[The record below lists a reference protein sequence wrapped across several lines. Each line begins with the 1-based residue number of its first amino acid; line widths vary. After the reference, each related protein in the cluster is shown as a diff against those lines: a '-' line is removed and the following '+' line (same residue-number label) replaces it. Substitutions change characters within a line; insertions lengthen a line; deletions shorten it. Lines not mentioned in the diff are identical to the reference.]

1 LNETDSTDVSDYRA
15 PDRVASEPETVGEND
30 AHRLPAVV
38 DNTASADSSFNLA
51 KLDTTN
57 DNADADAV
65 LPFSSLNENDSTDAF
80 GYIASNRDAS
90 EPETG
95 DENDARILPAVVDNT
110 ALVDSSCNLWKL
122 DATDDDAD
130 ADAVL
135 PASSLNA
142 TGSTDASGY
151 IASNRDASEPETGD
165 ENDAHRLPAVVDNTA
180 SVDSSC
186 NLSKL
191 DTMDDGTDADAD
203 VVRHSSF
210 SNETDFTGNGVA
222 IQARTSGADYENGE
236 KAALILCLKTRGT
249 MVLHQWW
256 TTSVKLHCEMIQ
268 TSFLS
273 THLMGRFH
281 LSRLNVRL
289 LW

>member
-1 LNETDSTDVSDYRA
+1 
-15 PDRVASEPETVGEND
+15 
-30 AHRLPAVV
+30 VV

-65 LPFSSLNENDSTDAF
+65 LPSSSLNENDSTDAF

-110 ALVDSSCNLWKL
+110 ALVDSSCNLSKL

-130 ADAVL
+130 ADADAVL
-135 PASSLNA
+135 HASSLNA

-151 IASNRDASEPETGD
+151 TASNWDASEPETGD

-203 VVRHSSF
+203 VMRHSSF
-210 SNETDFTGNGVA
+210 SNKTDFTGKGVA

-249 MVLHQWW
+249 MVLHQ
-256 TTSVKLHCEMIQ
+256 
-268 TSFLS
+268 
-273 THLMGRFH
+273 
-281 LSRLNVRL
+281 
-289 LW
+289 

>member
-15 PDRVASEPETVGEND
+15 PDRVTSEPETGGEND

-65 LPFSSLNENDSTDAF
+65 LPSSSVIENDSTDAF

-110 ALVDSSCNLWKL
+110 ALVDSSCHLSKL
-122 DATDDDAD
+122 GATDDDAD
-130 ADAVL
+130 TDADAVL
-135 PASSLNA
+135 DSSFPNA

-165 ENDAHRLPAVVDNTA
+165 ENDAHRLPAVVE
-180 SVDSSC
+180 
-186 NLSKL
+186 
-191 DTMDDGTDADAD
+191 
-203 VVRHSSF
+203 RR
-210 SNETDFTGNGVA
+210 E
-222 IQARTSGADYENGE
+222 
-236 KAALILCLKTRGT
+236 
-249 MVLHQWW
+249 
-256 TTSVKLHCEMIQ
+256 
-268 TSFLS
+268 
-273 THLMGRFH
+273 
-281 LSRLNVRL
+281 
-289 LW
+289 